1 MALTDGPKSTDICN
15 FDSLGLIPLH
25 RDCTNPHAIRK
36 YKRVSLFS
44 HLGGGVLKF
53 LIFESPI
60 GEKSVLVWFLLI
72 SLIVSEAQHL
82 PICLRAISISSSED
96 YPFMSFTCSR

>member
-36 YKRVSLFS
+36 YKRVSLLLSFG
-44 HLGGGVLKF
+44 GGGVK
-53 LIFESPI
+53 IFD
-60 GEKSVLVWFLLI
+60 L
-72 SLIVSEAQHL
+72 
-82 PICLRAISISSSED
+82 
-96 YPFMSFTCSR
+96 